1 MTTPVQAP
9 VHTQDARANIN
20 TNSLSGKLHLAL
32 GKAPTALLWLIVVL
46 WTLPT
51 FGLFVSSFRPVDEL
65 RESGWWSFFVRP
77 NVTLSSYDT
86 VLTEPLSG
94 DLSMFDAF
102 INSMAITIPATII
115 PIALAAFAAYAFA
128 WMDFPGR
135 STIFV
140 AVVSL
145 LAIPNQMTFVP
156 LIQFYRTI
164 GVSETAAAVWLTHTG
179 FGLPLAIYLLHN
191 YMSSLPKDIFESARI
206 DGADHFQ
213 TFFRLVLP
221 LSKPALAAFAI
232 FQFLWVFNDYLIASV
247 FLSGDD
253 NPMTVVL
260 TNLVGE
266 KGSNFELRFAAA
278 FVSIVLPL
286 LVFFS
291 LQKHFVRGLLAG
303 SVKG

>member
-1 MTTPVQAP
+1 MKNQALTTTLAVLLA
-9 VHTQDARANIN
+9 V
-20 TNSLSGKLHLAL
+20 SLSAIVAL
-32 GKAPTALLWLIVVL
+32 V
-46 WTLPT
+46 
-51 FGLFVSSFRPVDEL
+51 VSSEVI
-65 RESGWWSFFVRP
+65 GG
-77 NVTLSSYDT
+77 SST
-86 VLTEPLSG
+86 
-94 DLSMFDAF
+94 A
-102 INSMAITIPATII
+102 
-115 PIALAAFAAYAFA
+115 
-128 WMDFPGR
+128 
-135 STIFV
+135 V
-140 AVVSL
+140 A
-145 LAIPNQMTFVP
+145 
-156 LIQFYRTI
+156 
-164 GVSETAAAVWLTHTG
+164 ETPAAVWLTHTG
-179 FGLPLAIYLLHN
+179 FGLPLAVYLLHN

-286 LVFFS
+286 AVFFS

>member
-9 VHTQDARANIN
+9 ISTTDGRGSIKG
-20 TNSLSGKLHLAL
+20 NSVSGRMHLAL
-32 GKAPTALLWLIVVL
+32 SKLPMAVLWLIVVM

-51 FGLFVSSFRPVDEL
+51 FGLLVSSFRPVDEL
-65 RESGWWSFFVRP
+65 RVSGWWSFFVRP

-145 LAIPNQMTFVP
+145 LAVPNQMTFVP
-156 LIQFYRTI
+156 LIQFYNTV
-164 GVSETAAAVWLTHTG
+164 GLSETAAAVWLTHTG

-213 TFFRLVLP
+213 TFFKLVLP

-286 LVFFS
+286 TVFFS